1 MLLLGLWCCFRCLF
15 QWGHFPFRVVPYQA
29 TTFPAG
35 ASTASWNVGHWD
47 SAENGCE
54 HFVTDGIDGIPIFV
68 AHFGEIHWGG
78 FHSHSVS
85 AMFAYVSR
93 VVHPATSQATQV
105 EPVRRLEGDTMRYD
119 EIRNSKKFGEKKSVQ
134 ICKNRLQG
142 LKPCSC
148 WTLDTKFSSDSGTF
162 VRLTSLTSQRSVR
175 NLGWLPWSS
184 MPLLSFTHVAQGRK
198 KSKKRH
204 KSSKERPKTLW
215 IEDGRSSR
223 SGEFI
228 VE

>member
-85 AMFAYVSR
+85 AMFAYVCR

-105 EPVRRLEGDTMRYD
+105 EPVRRLEGDTMRY
-119 EIRNSKKFGEKKSVQ
+119 EI
-134 ICKNRLQG
+134 
-142 LKPCSC
+142 
-148 WTLDTKFSSDSGTF
+148 
-162 VRLTSLTSQRSVR
+162 VR
-175 NLGWLPWSS
+175 NLEKKKCANLQKQIAGFEAMFLLNFGHKIQFRLRYVCPPDVPDVPAERSELRDLEWLPWSS
-184 MPLLSFTHVAQGRK
+184 MPLLSFTHV
-198 KSKKRH
+198 
-204 KSSKERPKTLW
+204 T
-215 IEDGRSSR
+215 
-223 SGEFI
+223 
-228 VE
+228 